1 MMHSFELAASQRAAT
16 LRAGNKYFC
25 GRIEPISALALP
37 CSSAAPAYD
46 LADVTLPDWA
56 ADLGVGDRCTLA
68 VDAACLVPGHGEPFE
83 RCDWLRA
90 AALHLEGWL
99 ERSIESDRGPIHSY
113 ALRLPQRWS
122 RAYDHAWVNR
132 IFLFLR
138 RWAAR
143 RTGQTEDSL
152 FGPRPRAAFVL
163 THDVDAL
170 EKTPAIR
177 IKRIVVDTV
186 AAARLALA
194 SRWRDAAA
202 RVGAG
207 TRFALTP
214 ADYWLFDDVC
224 ALEASFGYRSLFL
237 FADRG
242 EGRRRPVAWLLDP
255 GYRIDDPRVT
265 GLMRKLIGNGWEV
278 GVHPGIGSWKDAVAQ
293 ASIVR
298 SATQSSGQNVEL
310 CRQHWLRFSWQ
321 DTWAAQA
328 AAGIKIDFTLG
339 FNDRPGFRNG
349 AALRYHPW
357 NSGAAAP
364 HSIESVPTILMDS
377 HFYDYAYP
385 ADPGA
390 AMQPWIDE
398 VVAVGGEASLLWH
411 VHTMHQEYGW
421 ADGYRRL
428 LDLLKQ
434 RQARVVAAGGS

>member
-1 MMHSFELAASQRAAT
+1 MMHSIELTASQRAST
-16 LRAGNKYFC
+16 LRAGNRYFS
-25 GRIEPISALALP
+25 GRFEPISALALP

-46 LADVTLPDWA
+46 LADVSLPDWA
-56 ADLGVGDRCTLA
+56 ADLGIGDRRTLV
-68 VDAACLVPGHGEPFE
+68 VDAACLVPGHGEPYE

-90 AALHLEGWL
+90 AQLHLEGWL

-138 RWAAR
+138 RWAAH

-186 AAARLALA
+186 AAARLAFA
-194 SRWRDAAA
+194 SRWRDAFR

-207 TRFALTP
+207 TRFAL
-214 ADYWLFDDVC
+214 ASASYWLFDEVC

-242 EGRRRPVAWLLDP
+242 EGSRRPVAWLLDP
-255 GYRIDDPRVT
+255 GYRIDDPRVAA
-265 GLMRKLIGNGWEV
+265 LMRKFVEGGWEV
-278 GVHPGIGSWKDAVAQ
+278 GVHPGVDSWNDTVAQ

-298 SATQSSGQNVEL
+298 SATLSSGQDIEL
-310 CRQHWLRFSWQ
+310 CRQHWLRFSWR

-328 AAGIKIDFTLG
+328 AAGIKTDFTLG

-349 AALRYHPW
+349 AALRYRPW
-357 NSGAAAP
+357 NPGAAAP
-364 HSIESVPTILMDS
+364 HSIESVPTIFMDS

-411 VHTMHQEYGW
+411 VHTMHEEYGW

-434 RQARVVAAGGS
+434 REARVVAAGGS

>member
-1 MMHSFELAASQRAAT
+1 MHSLELAASQRAST
-16 LRAGNKYFC
+16 LRAGNRYFS
-25 GRIEPISALALP
+25 GRIEPISALASP
-37 CSSAAPAYD
+37 CSSAVPAYD
-46 LADVTLPDWA
+46 LAEVRLPEWA
-56 ADLGVGDRCTLA
+56 ADLGVGDRCTLV
-68 VDAACLVPGHGEPFE
+68 VDAACVVPGHGEPYE

-90 AALHLEGWL
+90 AQLHLEGWL

-138 RWAAR
+138 RWAAL
-143 RTGQTEDSL
+143 RTGQAEDSL
-152 FGPRPRAAFVL
+152 FGARPRAAFVL

-170 EKTPAIR
+170 VKTPAIR
-177 IKRIVVDTV
+177 LKRIVVDTV
-186 AAARLALA
+186 AAARLAFA
-194 SRWRDAAA
+194 SRWRDALG

-207 TRFALTP
+207 TRFTLAS
-214 ADYWLFDDVC
+214 ADYWLFDEVC

-255 GYRIDDPRVT
+255 GYRIDDPRVA
-265 GLMRKLIGNGWEV
+265 GLMRKLIEGGWEV
-278 GVHPGIGSWKDAVAQ
+278 GVHPGVDSWNDAVAQ
-293 ASIVR
+293 VSIVR
-298 SATQSSGQNVEL
+298 SATQSSGQDIEL
-310 CRQHWLRFSWQ
+310 CRQHWLRFSWK

-328 AAGIKIDFTLG
+328 AAGIRIDFTLG

-349 AALRYHPW
+349 AALRYQPW
-357 NSGAAAP
+357 NSEAATP

-390 AMQPWIDE
+390 AIQPWIDE

-411 VHTMHQEYGW
+411 VHTMHEEYGW